1 MKPCEDVVI
10 TVLPS
15 GVLFQYL
22 EVMTTNQGLQ
32 KRIQDLE
39 QELTEMVI
47 LALFLN
53 TSLTFVEWINLSFFW
68 CATCLLYCIILPVFQ
83 EDENRM
89 LRKHLTEL
97 GVDTGSLT
105 RVSLYFISCG
115 FEVTTKLCIKSFFY
129 YPLVHFNC
137 ISRTCDERGTLNE

>member
-47 LALFLN
+47 LDLFLF
-53 TSLTFVEWINLSFFW
+53 TLLTFVEWINLLFF
-68 CATCLLYCIILPVFQ
+68 
-83 EDENRM
+83 
-89 LRKHLTEL
+89 
-97 GVDTGSLT
+97 
-105 RVSLYFISCG
+105 
-115 FEVTTKLCIKSFFY
+115 
-129 YPLVHFNC
+129 
-137 ISRTCDERGTLNE
+137 